1 MAEAKRMTG
10 EAEGRHKG
18 DWVKFFGTWMRHPG
32 AMGAIAASSPRYC
45 DEMVAQ
51 STTHLDGPILELGAG
66 LGVVTRA
73 LLRAGVEPSRITSI
87 EFDKDFAKALAERF
101 PEVDVICGDGL
112 DLTETLAGREGERFA
127 SILFAIPIVRFP
139 QERRRELLDH
149 YFERIMPGG
158 NLTQLS
164 YSWVPPIRADPARYA
179 TSSSPVVWANLPPAR
194 VWVYRRAQ
202 EAAAR

>member
-1 MAEAKRMTG
+1 MAKAKRTAGETG
-10 EAEGRHKG
+10 GEHKG

-51 STTHLDGPILELGAG
+51 STIGIDGPILELGAG

-73 LLRAGVEPSRITSI
+73 LLRAGVDPRRIVSI
-87 EFDKDFAKALAERF
+87 EYDPEFAEALKTRF
-101 PEVDVICGDGL
+101 PEVEIICGDGL
-112 DLTETLAGREGERFA
+112 DLTETLADRQDQRFA

-139 QERRRELLDH
+139 QDRRRALLDR
-149 YFERIMPGG
+149 YFERILPGG

-164 YSWVPPIRADPARYA
+164 YSWVPPVRPDPARY
-179 TSSSPVVWANLPPAR
+179 TVSSSPVVWANLPPAR
-194 VWVYRRAQ
+194 VWVYRRVGDA
-202 EAAAR
+202 